1 MKKTRQGARRQKP
14 RPRMRFVAPVALIA
28 AGALVC
34 LVVAFRPGG
43 GDRAA
48 DASHTAAT
56 AATGARGASAA
67 DRSTP
72 AGSAS
77 PSTDPSASR
86 SPSPAA
92 SATAKVRTSATS
104 ARPSAAQGSRTTAAT
119 ASLAG
124 RIRPGTDYR
133 GVATTYDA
141 GTGDGG
147 SCSYGPSTDL
157 LTAAM
162 NHTDYET
169 SKACGAYVRVRAAGG
184 ATVTVRITNECP
196 TGCAPGQLDLSAQA
210 FARLANLSAGRIPIT
225 WNLLSPADSGTVA
238 LRYKTGSSR
247 YWCALQ
253 VIGHRNPVARLE
265 LRAGG
270 GWRQLP
276 RTEYNYFLAEDGGG
290 CGGTIRI
297 TDIYGERLTVE
308 GIAVR
313 PDTVQSTRLQFARH

>member
-1 MKKTRQGARRQKP
+1 MNETSRTARRRGLGPKP
-14 RPRMRFVAPVALIA
+14 RGIAVAALVA

-43 GDRAA
+43 HQA
-48 DASHTAAT
+48 DAGRTSAT
-56 AATGARGASAA
+56 AA
-67 DRSTP
+67 
-72 AGSAS
+72 AGSRG
-77 PSTDPSASR
+77 TQDPGRAA
-86 SPSPAA
+86 PAA
-92 SATAKVRTSATS
+92 SMSAAATRSPGPTSSPAVTARPSTTS
-104 ARPSAAQGSRTTAAT
+104 ARPSAPDTPRTTART

-141 GTGDGG
+141 GNGDG
-147 SCSYGPSTDL
+147 SCSYGPSSDV

-169 SKACGAYVRVRAAGG
+169 SAACGAYVLVRAADG

-210 FARLANLSAGRIPIT
+210 FARLAAPSAGRIPIT
-225 WNLLSPADSGTVA
+225 WKLLSPGASGTVA

-247 YWCALQ
+247 YWCAVQ

-265 LRAGG
+265 LRTAG
-270 GWRQLP
+270 GWRSLP

-290 CGGTIRI
+290 CGGTVRI
-297 TDIYGERLTVE
+297 TDIYGERLTAE
-308 GIAVR
+308 GIALR
-313 PDTVQSTRLQFARH
+313 PDVVQTTRLQFARH